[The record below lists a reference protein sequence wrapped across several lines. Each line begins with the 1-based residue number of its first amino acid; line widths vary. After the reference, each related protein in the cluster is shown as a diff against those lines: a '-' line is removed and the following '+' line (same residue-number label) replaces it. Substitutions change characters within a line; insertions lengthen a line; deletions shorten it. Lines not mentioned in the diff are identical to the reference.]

1 MVADALDNLKDRLF
15 ACLLAPPLLFHS
27 LFALHEQILRKSH
40 ADPAINVPSAVSA
53 KSVDCGTGKV
63 RERYAPTPHN
73 IRMCTVGAR
82 KGDKP
87 CELGRAKSLRR
98 APFGLLLTFLR
109 INWRCNRHKKRQ
121 NQKDD
126 RGPRRPP
133 RARLHDVRIGRW
145 TFALR
150 ELRDHPRH
158 TTPHFEIIKIILL
171 FSLFIFH
178 ITTLTPSVE
187 GLASGW
193 RWGGEVVGGGRQL
206 RGESTLV
213 RPTIRWPA
221 ATQWALEALLLVE
234 DGRR

>member
-1 MVADALDNLKDRLF
+1 MPSIISRIGSSPVFLR
-15 ACLLAPPLLFHS
+15 PPFSSIVFLLFMSRFSARAVQTPHS
-27 LFALHEQILRKSH
+27 MYLAQYQ
-40 ADPAINVPSAVSA
+40 
-53 KSVDCGTGKV
+53 SVDCRTGTV

-98 APFGLLLTFLR
+98 APFGLLLSFLR

-126 RGPRRPP
+126 RSPRRPP
-133 RARLHDVRIGRW
+133 RACLHDVRIGRW

-158 TTPHFEIIKIILL
+158 TTPHFDSRYGKYK
-171 FSLFIFH
+171 
-178 ITTLTPSVE
+178 
-187 GLASGW
+187 
-193 RWGGEVVGGGRQL
+193 
-206 RGESTLV
+206 
-213 RPTIRWPA
+213 
-221 ATQWALEALLLVE
+221 
-234 DGRR
+234 